1 MIDTLKG
8 AALIATFLGV
18 LTIFATLVMLW
29 ESVWRTSVEPVRGAV
44 YDAQLLRLG
53 TPFCLRFSWWHW
65 RKAGCRLI

>member
-29 ESVWRTSVEPVRGAV
+29 ESVWQTSVEPVRGAV
-44 YDAQLLRLG
+44 YDARLSALAPHFACASPGG
-53 TPFCLRFSWWHW
+53 TGAR
-65 RKAGCRLI
+65 RDAD